1 MVLDRHEQQQ
11 RPYGYAPGF
20 RGVLLVYGEERANA
34 ALIGELEQDGY
45 QVQRASHPRT
55 LAERC
60 EPGQVDLVIFGMA
73 PARGLEML
81 RALRADA
88 LAPGAGSL
96 PVLWMSTSSETTTSL
111 LRAFYA
117 GADDVTRHPL
127 GYAEL
132 LARVSALMR
141 RRHSLINGAA
151 VLSHGLLT
159 VDTLACTAT
168 FAGVPVELRPRE
180 FALLV
185 HLAREP
191 TRVHEKQEILRAVW
205 SYQCPGRTRTV
216 DSHASRLRRTPARRC
231 RRERVGVRGL
241 RHRLPPRANRACGA
255 RHPKAQPGKEPHAMR
270 TRARSRLNAATAA
283 KDRLVAL
290 GFAVI
295 EAREQKGM
303 SAREL
308 ADASGIPLRS
318 LERIEAGEPDLDADA
333 TTDKTAPAPDL
344 IAFGCMVRA
353 ARE

>member
-1 MVLDRHEQQQ
+1 LALDRHEQQPP
-11 RPYGYAPGF
+11 RLCGYAPGF
-20 RGVLLVYGEERANA
+20 QGVLLVYGEERANA

-45 QVQRASHPRT
+45 EVRRASHPRT

-88 LAPGAGSL
+88 LAPGAGSV
-96 PVLWMSTSSETTTSL
+96 PVLWMSTTSETTTSL
-111 LRAFYA
+111 LRAFDA

-159 VDTLACTAT
+159 VDTLACTVT
-168 FAGVPVELRPRE
+168 FAAVPVELRPRE

-205 SYQCPGRTRTV
+205 AYQCPGRTRTV
-216 DSHASRLRRTPARRC
+216 DSHASRLRRKLAAAGANGWVCATF
-231 RRERVGVRGL
+231 GIGY
-241 RHRLPPRANRACGA
+241 RLAPIA
-255 RHPKAQPGKEPHAMR
+255 PG
-270 TRARSRLNAATAA
+270 
-283 KDRLVAL
+283 
-290 GFAVI
+290 
-295 EAREQKGM
+295 
-303 SAREL
+303 
-308 ADASGIPLRS
+308 
-318 LERIEAGEPDLDADA
+318 ADA
-333 TTDKTAPAPDL
+333 TRKPGPERNLTQ
-344 IAFGCMVRA
+344 
-353 ARE
+353 

>member
-1 MVLDRHEQQQ
+1 M
-11 RPYGYAPGF
+11 
-20 RGVLLVYGEERANA
+20 YGEERANA

-45 QVQRASHPRT
+45 EVRRASHPRT

-88 LAPGAGSL
+88 LARGAASV
-96 PVLWMSTSSETTTSL
+96 PVLWMSTSSETTTGL
-111 LRAFYA
+111 LRAFDA

-132 LARVSALMR
+132 LARVRALMR

-159 VDTLACTAT
+159 VDTLACTVT

-191 TRVHEKQEILRAVW
+191 TRVHEKQEILRTVW
-205 SYQCPGRTRTV
+205 AYQCPRQDTHRGLPCQP
-216 DSHASRLRRTPARRC
+216 ASPQARRC

-241 RHRLPPRANRACGA
+241 WHRLPPRANRACGA
-255 RHPKAQPGKEPHAMR
+255 RDPKTRPGKEHHAMR
-270 TRARSRLNAATAA
+270 TRTRNRLVAETVSKN
-283 KDRLVAL
+283 RLVAL
-290 GFAVI
+290 GLAVI

-303 SAREL
+303 SASEL
-308 ADASGIPLRS
+308 AEASGIPLRS
-318 LERIEAGEPDLDADA
+318 LERIEAGEPDPDA
-333 TTDKTAPAPDL
+333 TRPRTRRPL
-344 IAFGCMVRA
+344 IPS
-353 ARE
+353 

>member
-1 MVLDRHEQQQ
+1 M
-11 RPYGYAPGF
+11 
-20 RGVLLVYGEERANA
+20 YGEERANA

-132 LARVSALMR
+132 LARVSTLMR

-168 FAGVPVELRPRE
+168 FAGVPVELSTARVCAARAPSARTHAGPRE
-180 FALLV
+180 
-185 HLAREP
+185 ARN
-191 TRVHEKQEILRAVW
+191 
-205 SYQCPGRTRTV
+205 
-216 DSHASRLRRTPARRC
+216 PARGLVIPVPRQDTHRGLPC
-231 RRERVGVRGL
+231 QPASPQARRKLAAAGANGWVCAAFGIGYRLAPIVPVAHATRKPSPERNLTQREREQ
-241 RHRLPPRANRACGA
+241 GA
-255 RHPKAQPGKEPHAMR
+255 G
-270 TRARSRLNAATAA
+270 
-283 KDRLVAL
+283 
-290 GFAVI
+290 
-295 EAREQKGM
+295 
-303 SAREL
+303 
-308 ADASGIPLRS
+308 
-318 LERIEAGEPDLDADA
+318 
-333 TTDKTAPAPDL
+333 
-344 IAFGCMVRA
+344 
-353 ARE
+353 

>member
-1 MVLDRHEQQQ
+1 M
-11 RPYGYAPGF
+11 
-20 RGVLLVYGEERANA
+20 LLVYGEERANA

-45 QVQRASHPRT
+45 QVRRASHPRT

-88 LAPGAGSL
+88 LAPGAASV
-96 PVLWMSTSSETTTSL
+96 PVLWMSTSSETTISL
-111 LRAFYA
+111 LRAFDA

-132 LARVSALMR
+132 IARVRALMR

-159 VDTLACTAT
+159 VDTLACTVT
-168 FAGVPVELRPRE
+168 FGGVPVELRPRE

-205 SYQCPGRTRTV
+205 AYQSPGRTRTV
-216 DSHASRLRRTPARRC
+216 DSHASRLRRK
-231 RRERVGVRGL
+231 L
-241 RHRLPPRANRACGA
+241 
-255 RHPKAQPGKEPHAMR
+255 
-270 TRARSRLNAATAA
+270 AAA
-283 KDRLVAL
+283 
-290 GFAVI
+290 G
-295 EAREQKGM
+295 
-303 SAREL
+303 
-308 ADASGIPLRS
+308 ASGWVCAAFGIGYRLAP
-318 LERIEAGEPDLDADA
+318 IAPGADA
-333 TTDKTAPAPDL
+333 TRKPGPERSITQ
-344 IAFGCMVRA
+344 
-353 ARE
+353 

>member
-1 MVLDRHEQQQ
+1 LVLDRHEQQQ
-11 RPYGYAPGF
+11 RAHGYAPGF

-45 QVQRASHPRT
+45 EVRRASHPRT

-88 LAPGAGSL
+88 LAPGAASV

-111 LRAFYA
+111 LRAFDA

-159 VDTLACTAT
+159 AVS
-168 FAGVPVELRPRE
+168 VELRPRE

-205 SYQCPGRTRTV
+205 AYQCPGRTRTV
-216 DSHASRLRRTPARRC
+216 DSHASRLRRKLAAA
-231 RRERVGVRGL
+231 G
-241 RHRLPPRANRACGA
+241 ANGWVCA
-255 RHPKAQPGKEPHAMR
+255 
-270 TRARSRLNAATAA
+270 
-283 KDRLVAL
+283 
-290 GFAVI
+290 
-295 EAREQKGM
+295 
-303 SAREL
+303 
-308 ADASGIPLRS
+308 
-318 LERIEAGEPDLDADA
+318 
-333 TTDKTAPAPDL
+333 
-344 IAFGCMVRA
+344 AFGIGYRLAPIVPVAHATRKPGPE
-353 ARE
+353 RSITQ